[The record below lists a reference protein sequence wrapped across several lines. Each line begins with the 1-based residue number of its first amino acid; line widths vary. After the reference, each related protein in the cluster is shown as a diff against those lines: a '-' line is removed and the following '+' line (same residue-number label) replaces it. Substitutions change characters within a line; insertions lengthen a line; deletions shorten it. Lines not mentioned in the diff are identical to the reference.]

1 MGEIGVSIVIPV
13 YNVEKYLEQ
22 CLDSVLKQNMLNIE
36 VICVNDGSTD
46 NSGDILERYKKND
59 SRIKVISQEN
69 EGLSSARNTGINH
82 ATYEYILFLDSDDML
97 CENALLTIIES
108 LSQTKVDVLFYDA
121 MCIYETKELELTR
134 NKDAYYMRKKVYKGP
149 VKLRTMFCDMVE
161 NDDFVI
167 AAWNFCIKREWL
179 ENNELYFEKGRIY
192 EDFPFLLKMFFLDG
206 LSSHI
211 NQQLIKYRVRAGSI
225 MNSKIKAENMI
236 SYIFT
241 VRDMVDLLLEKKI
254 TEQESLAV
262 KNLGKAIVNTV
273 RQADKGLA
281 IEERIKMEDLDEIS
295 MLISENLQIGIY
307 GVQHFSIDLYKC
319 GFDDKLHN
327 SEYIIIYG
335 AGDIGVRTY
344 NYIKKMGYES
354 KIVCFAV
361 TKDADDNI
369 DGVVINNIHSIDE
382 RYKEKALV
390 IVAACDKY
398 SDDMYNTAQ
407 KVGFMDILKMD
418 LKLEEIISN

>member
-1 MGEIGVSIVIPV
+1 MSEIGVSIVIPV

-22 CLDSVLKQNMLNIE
+22 CLDSVLMQNVDNIE
-36 VICVNDGSTD
+36 VVCVNDGSTD
-46 NSGDILERYKKND
+46 SSGEILERYKKID
-59 SRIKVISQEN
+59 SRIKVINQKN
-69 EGLSSARNTGINH
+69 EGMSGARNTGINH
-82 ATYEYILFLDSDDML
+82 ASYEYILFLDSDDML
-97 CENALLTIIES
+97 CENALINVTES
-108 LSQTKVDVLFYDA
+108 LSKTKVDVLFYDA
-121 MCIYETKELELTR
+121 MCIYETKELEKAR
-134 NKDAYYMRKKVYKGP
+134 NKGNYYIRKKAYKGP
-149 VKLRTMFCDMVE
+149 IKLRTMFCNMVE
-161 NDDFVI
+161 NEDYVV
-167 AAWNFCIKREWL
+167 AVWNLCIRKEWL
-179 ENNELYFEKGRIY
+179 MENHLFFEKGRIY
-192 EDFPFLLKMFFLDG
+192 EDSPFLLKMFFLDG
-206 LSSHI
+206 LSNHI
-211 NQQLIKYRVRAGSI
+211 NMQLVKYRIRAGSI
-225 MNSKIKAENMI
+225 MNSTLKAKNMI
-236 SYIFT
+236 SYIFA
-241 VRDMVDLLLEKKI
+241 VRDILTLLAEKRI
-254 TEQESLAV
+254 SEREYAAV
-262 KNLGKAIVNTV
+262 VALGKAMVNTIKK
-273 RQADKGLA
+273 AD
-281 IEERIKMEDLDEIS
+281 IELCLDERKKMEDLDETSRI
-295 MLISENLQIGIY
+295 ISEKLKIGIY

-319 GFDDKLHN
+319 GFDDKLDN